1 MLNKEEIR
9 QLSSEIS
16 DSLEAQRQETI
27 KKYYDAVSGEDHKA
41 SANDILT
48 AEIEALKSHFE
59 SYVVDL
65 ISAIIEK
72 SSK

>member
-27 KKYYDAVSGEDHKA
+27 KKYYDAVSGEDHKLQQM
-41 SANDILT
+41 I
-48 AEIEALKSHFE
+48 F
-59 SYVVDL
+59 
-65 ISAIIEK
+65 
-72 SSK
+72 